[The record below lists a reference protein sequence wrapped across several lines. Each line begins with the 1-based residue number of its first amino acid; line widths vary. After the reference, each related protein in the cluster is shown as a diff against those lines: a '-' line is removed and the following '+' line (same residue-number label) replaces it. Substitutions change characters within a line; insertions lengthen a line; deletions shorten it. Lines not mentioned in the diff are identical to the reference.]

1 MKIHVHQYYT
11 FIRYAFFGSLG
22 VLSDF
27 ILYSFLIIWSVN
39 YQEANA
45 YGYMLGTMIS
55 FILNRRYTFKIKDKV
70 LQRLFKFGL
79 VAMTG
84 YLISALF
91 LFLLVSKFD
100 PIISKLATLIVVVF
114 IQFTLNKKFTFKKE
128 C

>member
-1 MKIHVHQYYT
+1 MKIHVHQYST

-79 VAMTG
+79 VAMMG